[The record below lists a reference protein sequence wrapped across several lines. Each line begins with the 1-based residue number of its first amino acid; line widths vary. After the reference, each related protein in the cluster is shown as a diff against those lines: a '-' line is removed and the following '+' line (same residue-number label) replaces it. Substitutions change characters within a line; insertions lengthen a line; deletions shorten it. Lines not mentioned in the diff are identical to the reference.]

1 MKEHFNE
8 YTELYNRIKE
18 LNYKLET
25 MARYLYDPKAVS
37 YGEQIRSTNPK
48 TLCDRLSDKG
58 EIEEEITRLQQQKR
72 KLYDKHIKEISL
84 IADERKRRIL
94 RSYYLDKMSIYDISS
109 MLCITE
115 KRLYVLKREADNEF
129 KEKILQNG

>member
-1 MKEHFNE
+1 MKEHFSE

-25 MARYLYDPKAVS
+25 MARYLYDPKAVT

-129 KEKILQNG
+129 EEKIVQNG